1 MSVTSKGAD
10 PTGAADSTAAF
21 NAAIAAAGAGGTVWI
36 PAGHVQDPRATST
49 GQQRD
54 DQGRRHVALDGRPAT
69 APGFYGNVRAA
80 TASTNVHL
88 SDFAIFGNVQ
98 ERNDGD
104 QVNGI
109 GGALSNSTVDR
120 VWIEHTKVGA
130 WMDGPMDNLVVQ
142 PACGSA
148 TSPPTASTSTTA

>member
-1 MSVTSKGAD
+1 M
-10 PTGAADSTAAF
+10 
-21 NAAIAAAGAGGTVWI
+21 
-36 PAGHVQDPRATST
+36 
-49 GQQRD
+49 
-54 DQGRRHVALDGRPAT
+54 
-69 APGFYGNVRAA
+69 
-80 TASTNVHL
+80 HL

-109 GGALSNSTVDR
+109 GGALTNSTVDR

-130 WMDGPMDNLVVQ
+130 WMDGPFTNLVFNS
-142 PACGSA
+142 ACGCA